1 MTALIQQTRSTRPGS
16 RARLRATDLFV
27 ADRASIDDGQGSRD
41 VVVVSCAGGVP
52 VDEARRALRAV
63 RDAHA
68 AIRHPRVPRLV
79 GDDVDGDAPWLALD
93 CPAVCDAST
102 VIGRLAEGSSPL
114 PYGGA
119 DAFIVSLRDAL
130 RAGHRCG
137 HFLGR
142 FSPHNVWFAADGTWW
157 LTGFGRNFPLEVRGA
172 PVDVTVPSFMAPEL
186 MGGGAPSATADF
198 VALILFMRSVI
209 AYVDVPER
217 LASLL
222 RGEVSLEDSVLAL
235 RLMQF
240 EQRVVGALPARRASI
255 EEAIAISDDV
265 RRELGVVLDEEA
277 FRAHVQRLLA
287 GVDVAAAT
295 AVAKDASTVHGPDG
309 VVRLGR
315 APRRIL
321 LALQA
326 ARARGATLT
335 VDEVAAAGWPDERL
349 VHDSART
356 RAYVAIRHLRQAG
369 LQIERFDGGYRL
381 GGALAVI
388 DT

>member
-1 MTALIQQTRSTRPGS
+1 
-16 RARLRATDLFV
+16 V
-27 ADRASIDDGQGSRD
+27 
-41 VVVVSCAGGVP
+41 
-52 VDEARRALRAV
+52 
-63 RDAHA
+63 
-68 AIRHPRVPRLV
+68 PRVV
-79 GDDVDGDAPWLALD
+79 GDDVDGDTPWVALD

-102 VIGRLAEGSSPL
+102 VIGRLAEGTAPL

-119 DAFIVSLRDAL
+119 DAFIVSLREAL
-130 RAGHRCG
+130 RAGHRAG

-222 RGEVSLEDSVLAL
+222 RGELSLDDSVLAL

-240 EQRVVGALPARRASI
+240 EQRVVGALPARRAGI
-255 EEAIAISDDV
+255 DEAIAISDDI

-295 AVAKDASTVHGPDG
+295 AVARDGSVVQGPDG

-321 LALQA
+321 LALQE

-335 VDEVAAAGWPDERL
+335 VDEVAAAGWADERL

-381 GGALAVI
+381 GGALALL
-388 DT
+388 D